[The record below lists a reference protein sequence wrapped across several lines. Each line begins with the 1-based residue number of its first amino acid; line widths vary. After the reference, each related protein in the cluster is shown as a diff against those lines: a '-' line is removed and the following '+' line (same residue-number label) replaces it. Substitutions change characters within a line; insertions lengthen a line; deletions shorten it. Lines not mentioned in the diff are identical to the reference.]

1 LTWTDDLVEQS
12 FRNLVWFFQD
22 ELREIENGTPP
33 LNVPSLTEGTIKRLH
48 KYSVLKV
55 SHHLVGGYKAV
66 LTEKAKKEMEELDEV

>member
-1 LTWTDDLVEQS
+1 MTWTDELEEQS

-48 KYSVLKV
+48 KYGVLTV
-55 SHHLVGGYKAV
+55 SSKQGGGYRAF
-66 LTEKAKKEMEELDEV
+66 LTEEAKKEMGELDEV